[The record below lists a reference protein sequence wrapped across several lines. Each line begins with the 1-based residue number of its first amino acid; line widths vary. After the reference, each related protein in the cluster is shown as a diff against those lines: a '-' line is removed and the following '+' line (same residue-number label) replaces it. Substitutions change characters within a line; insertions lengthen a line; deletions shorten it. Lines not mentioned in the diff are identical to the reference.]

1 MNIEDINE
9 KLGDVTQELS
19 KQFQTE
25 FMRLA
30 QTEEGLLGL
39 MHEIAENPE
48 MYYSMLGSKIVRLA
62 TAYNEAVNS
71 YMSLDE
77 ILHEQWEQPEPA
89 PEVYE
94 LEEVLPSLSP
104 DVITF
109 PVDPF
114 DLPEGE
120 QGTWRSLC
128 GSECGDIQ
136 RIYQEVTGEIP
147 TASDIANAKLVIP
160 ASPSFID
167 TSDD

>member
-48 MYYSMLGSKIVRLA
+48 MYYSMLGAKIVRLA

-77 ILHEQWEQPEPA
+77 IIHEEWEELTTSMSV
-89 PEVYE
+89 PEVGE
-94 LEEVLPSLSP
+94 GPPTITQDVLRFP
-104 DVITF
+104 DNTI
-109 PVDPF
+109 DPF
-114 DLPEGE
+114 DYPNGE
-120 QGTWRSLC
+120 RT
-128 GSECGDIQ
+128 
-136 RIYQEVTGEIP
+136 P
-147 TASDIANAKLVIP
+147 
-160 ASPSFID
+160 
-167 TSDD
+167 

>member
-9 KLGDVTQELS
+9 KLGDLTQELS

-62 TAYNEAVNS
+62 IAYNEAVNS

-77 ILHEQWEQPEPA
+77 IIHEEWVESAPSMDDM
-89 PEVYE
+89 PEVGE
-94 LEEVLPSLSP
+94 GPPTITP
-104 DVITF
+104 DVLRF
-109 PVDPF
+109 PDNTIDPF
-114 DLPEGE
+114 DYPNGE
-120 QGTWRSLC
+120 RT
-128 GSECGDIQ
+128 
-136 RIYQEVTGEIP
+136 P
-147 TASDIANAKLVIP
+147 
-160 ASPSFID
+160 
-167 TSDD
+167 

>member
-62 TAYNEAVNS
+62 IAYNEAVNS

-77 ILHEQWEQPEPA
+77 IIHEEWVESAPSMDGM
-89 PEVYE
+89 PEVGE
-94 LEEVLPSLSP
+94 GPPTITQDVLGFP
-104 DVITF
+104 DQTI
-109 PVDPF
+109 DPF
-114 DLPEGE
+114 DYPNGP
-120 QGTWRSLC
+120 RS
-128 GSECGDIQ
+128 
-136 RIYQEVTGEIP
+136 P
-147 TASDIANAKLVIP
+147 
-160 ASPSFID
+160 
-167 TSDD
+167 

>member
-62 TAYNEAVNS
+62 IAYNEAVNS

-77 ILHEQWEQPEPA
+77 IIHEEWVESAPSMDGM
-89 PEVYE
+89 PEVGE
-94 LEEVLPSLSP
+94 GPPTITQDVLRFP
-104 DVITF
+104 DQTI
-109 PVDPF
+109 DPF
-114 DLPEGE
+114 DYPNGP
-120 QGTWRSLC
+120 RN
-128 GSECGDIQ
+128 
-136 RIYQEVTGEIP
+136 P
-147 TASDIANAKLVIP
+147 
-160 ASPSFID
+160 
-167 TSDD
+167 

>member
-9 KLGDVTQELS
+9 KLGDLTQELS

-62 TAYNEAVNS
+62 IAYNEAVNS

-77 ILHEQWEQPEPA
+77 IIHEEWEDLTPSMDM
-89 PEVYE
+89 PEVGE
-94 LEEVLPSLSP
+94 GPPTITP
-104 DVITF
+104 DVLRF
-109 PVDPF
+109 PDNTIDPF
-114 DLPEGE
+114 DYPNGE
-120 QGTWRSLC
+120 ST
-128 GSECGDIQ
+128 
-136 RIYQEVTGEIP
+136 P
-147 TASDIANAKLVIP
+147 
-160 ASPSFID
+160 
-167 TSDD
+167 